1 MGTSPLGLLEPSGAS
16 WVLVLQGFLCIVL
29 ASVQM
34 WGLCAVVGHL
44 GDHLSPNSLFFCLT
58 NRNYVFQ
65 RRYVRFDGKNLMYFS
80 SEKVRVGGMWA
91 EEGLCCAT

>member
-1 MGTSPLGLLEPSGAS
+1 MHCPGVCADVGSVCSCGAP
-16 WVLVLQGFLCIVL
+16 G
-29 ASVQM
+29 
-34 WGLCAVVGHL
+34 G
-44 GDHLSPNSLFFCLT
+44 HLSPNSPFFCLT